1 MTEAAQTE
9 APIDTLERDG
19 AAIAYAHAPGAQT
32 KGAPGEGRP
41 GVLFC
46 PGFMS
51 DMNGS
56 KALTLEAWAKA
67 NGVAFTRFD
76 YQGHGRS
83 SGAFID
89 GTIGQW
95 ADDAQAVLE
104 QVCAGPTVVV
114 GSSMGGWIA
123 LLLARRR
130 PDLVA
135 GLVGIAAAPDFTQ
148 ELMWDLFDDRARNAI
163 MTQGVW
169 MRPSDYPEYDAQP
182 ITRKLIE
189 DGRKHLIMHGPHD
202 YAGPV
207 RLLHGQ
213 RDPDVP
219 WELSLRVAHH
229 LASADVRT
237 VLIKDGD
244 HRLSRLQDLDLICK
258 TVGELVK
265 PI

>member
-1 MTEAAQTE
+1 MTEAASPSAQ
-9 APIDTLERDG
+9 PIDTLDRDG
-19 AAIAYAHAPGAQT
+19 AAIAYAHTPARDPGD
-32 KGAPGEGRP
+32 GRP

-46 PGFMS
+46 PGLMS
-51 DMNGS
+51 DMEGG
-56 KALTLEAWAKA
+56 KALALEAWARE

-83 SGAFID
+83 SGAFTD
-89 GTIGQW
+89 GCIGLW

-104 QVCAGPTVVV
+104 RVCGGPTVVV
-114 GSSMGGWIA
+114 GSSMGGWTA

-135 GLVGIAAAPDFTQ
+135 ALVGIAAAPDFTE
-148 ELMWDLFDDRARNAI
+148 ELMWSLFDDDAREAI
-163 MTQGVW
+163 MTRGVW
-169 MRPSDYPEYDAQP
+169 MRPSEYPEFEAMP
-182 ITRKLIE
+182 ITRKLIA
-189 DGRKHLIMHGPHD
+189 DGRNHLIMHAPHD

-244 HRLSRLQDLDLICK
+244 HRLSRPQDLDQLLK
-258 TVGELVK
+258 TVGELVGVV
-265 PI
+265 